1 MCIRDRQRFAQ
12 KHLRAERPP
21 ERQTA
26 RHVPLPGFGAAAGRG
41 AGSRNGTRTQQE
53 LGSEITPEIRTR
65 IKAEQCSAFIRI
77 VYWPAPRSMTS
88 LRNAPPQR
96 PSPTLRTVL
105 QTTPA
110 PGLSLHRRIQP
121 YRTPSRRCSHTAVS
135 AVSDTDPAVSAAP
148 PFQPRTADP
157 HPAVS
162 VATAGFSRRAVNRW

>member
-1 MCIRDRQRFAQ
+1 MFRLYSYCLLACSAVHD
-12 KHLRAERPP
+12 LPTERP
-21 ERQTA
+21 
-26 RHVPLPGFGAAAGRG
+26 AAKTG
-41 AGSRNGTRTQQE
+41 
-53 LGSEITPEIRTR
+53 
-65 IKAEQCSAFIRI
+65 
-77 VYWPAPRSMTS
+77 
-88 LRNAPPQR
+88 
-96 PSPTLRTVL
+96 PTLRSVL